1 LLAPDEGATSNGP
14 TTFRWTLAEGARRYR
29 LEVAT
34 DANFSTII
42 DAKST
47 DSTSYTSTTTYPAN
61 KTLFWRVRAEMESS
75 SSFVALTWSATRTFQ
90 KQLPAPVPDPA
101 NPTAGSLIPTWS
113 WNSVAGAV
121 SYDVHVE
128 ESDGDQQTISNVPSH
143 AFTPTKMTGLGIFH
157 LQVRANFPTE
167 AGPTVDGPYSPL
179 MTFTRTMPEPGG
191 AASSVSPS
199 HLLLSWLARAG
210 AESYRVQVSTRPDF
224 ATQVETVTTQSTA
237 YAPLLKHP
245 AYIDGGSLYWRVAMV
260 DADSNRGDYSPA
272 QPVGLIRTMRMQV
285 MGTLWRRRQS
295 TLLVLTR
302 TSTKGIPGVKVRVWG
317 AGLTARVK
325 KTTSDGRVEFR
336 LTPKRKGTVYIRAT
350 KAGYRTATAKVAVRV
365 LR

>member
-1 LLAPDEGATSNGP
+1 VNGATSNGP
-14 TTFRWTLAEGARRYR
+14 TTFRWDLAEGARRYR

-34 DANFSTII
+34 DANFSTVI

-61 KTLFWRVRAEMESS
+61 VALYWRVRAEMENGSTY
-75 SSFVALTWSATRTFQ
+75 VALTWSATRTFQ
-90 KQLPAPVPDPA
+90 KQLPAPVPDA
-101 NPTAGSLIPTWS
+101 GNPTTGALIPTWS
-113 WNSVAGAV
+113 WSSVPGAV

-167 AGPTVDGPYSPL
+167 SGPTVDGPYSPL

-191 AASSVSPS
+191 AASSLSNN
-199 HLLLSWLARAG
+199 HLLLTWLARAG

-224 ATQVETVTTQSTA
+224 ATQVETVTTQGTS
-237 YAPLLKHP
+237 YAPRLTHP
-245 AYIDGGSLYWRVAMV
+245 AYVDGGPLYWRVAMV

-272 QPVGLIRTMRMQV
+272 QLVGLIRTMRMQA
-285 MGTLWRRRQS
+285 MGALWKKRPS
-295 TLLVLTR
+295 NLMVWTR

-317 AGLTARVK
+317 AGLSPRTK
-325 KTTSDGRVEFR
+325 KTASDGRISFK
-336 LTPKRKGTVYIRAT
+336 LTPRKKGVIYVRAT
-350 KAGYRTATAKVAVRV
+350 KPGYRTATAKVTVKV
-365 LR
+365 LRTRR